1 MKKDDMVVE
10 LVRRIRYNADQRDHY
25 KAKED
30 DSSNPEMWSE
40 LRSWYEGRVSA
51 FNIAL
56 MMIDPSH
63 PMVDVDDKSRA

>member
-1 MKKDDMVVE
+1 MNKDDMVKE
-10 LVRRIRYNADQRDHY
+10 LVRKIRYNIDQRDYY
-25 KAKED
+25 KSRED
-30 DSSNPEMWSE
+30 DSLNPEMWSE

-63 PMVDVDDKSRA
+63 PMVH

>member
-1 MKKDDMVVE
+1 MKKDDMVKE
-10 LVRRIRYNADQRDHY
+10 LVDRIRYNMDQRDHY
-25 KAKED
+25 QAKENN
-30 DSSNPEMWSE
+30 SENPAMWSE

-63 PMVDVDDKSRA
+63 PMVQ

>member
-1 MKKDDMVVE
+1 MKKDDMVKE
-10 LVRRIRYNADQRDHY
+10 LVSRIRYNVDQRDHY

-30 DSSNPEMWSE
+30 NSLNPAMWSE

-51 FNIAL
+51 FTIAL

-63 PMVDVDDKSRA
+63 PMVQ

>member
-1 MKKDDMVVE
+1 MKQSDMVKE
-10 LVRRIRYNADQRDHY
+10 LVQRIRYNADQRDYY
-25 KAKED
+25 KSRED
-30 DSSNPEMWSE
+30 EAENPAMWSE

-63 PMVDVDDKSRA
+63 PMVQ